1 MIGLSGGCARVPPG
15 PANLERRQEPGPL
28 ASGGARWTSDS
39 CSTSPRFARERHF
52 TRAAAACNVT
62 QPTLSGRIRQLE
74 LELEV
79 PIVERGQRYRGLTP
93 EGERV
98 LKWAHVIL
106 KSWQSMQEELGHL
119 KDHESG
125 LQGRV
130 VDRRHPLLAADDP
143 AAHQEDPRPFTPA
156 STSRC
161 CRTAP
166 RRSLRGLA
174 DFSIDVGI
182 TYLDN
187 EPIDGMLASPLYV
200 ERYCLFVP
208 ETHPL
213 ASRASVTWQEASE
226 EPLCLLTPNM
236 QNRRIIDRAFETAK
250 CHPMPRLET
259 NSVINLCSNVRL
271 MGLASI
277 MPQYVLEV
285 LGNVSGIKAIPLDHP
300 KVEHSV
306 GLVVADRDPTVAA
319 DRGPAR
325 GHDQARAGDVR
336 RPRLRSA
343 A

>member
-1 MIGLSGGCARVPPG
+1 MDI
-15 PANLERRQEPGPL
+15 RQLQYL
-28 ASGGARWTSDS
+28 AAL
-39 CSTSPRFARERHF
+39 AREKHF

-98 LKWAHVIL
+98 LKWAQVIL
-106 KSWQSMQEELGHL
+106 KNWQAMQEELRHL
-119 KDHESG
+119 KDHETG
-125 LQGRV
+125 LKGRV
-130 VDRRHPLLAADDP
+130 VLGGIPSALPMIPLLTKKIRTIHPGID
-143 AAHQEDPRPFTPA
+143 FTVL
-156 STSRC
+156 SHS
-161 CRTAP
+161 
-166 RRSLRGLA
+166 SEEIIRGLA

-187 EPIDGMLASPLYV
+187 EPIEGLLASPLYV

-213 ASRASVTWQEASE
+213 ANRETVTWREAAR

-236 QNRRIIDRAFETAK
+236 QNRRIIDRAFETAH
-250 CHPMPRLET
+250 CHPTPRLET

-277 MPQYVLEV
+277 MPQYILEV
-285 LGNVSGIKAIPLDHP
+285 LGNVSGIRAIPLSEP

-306 GLVVADRDPTVAA
+306 GLVVADRDPLSPLIEALREAA
-319 DRGPAR
+319 KLLAPVTFGQPVVEAE
-325 GHDQARAGDVR
+325 GSWA
-336 RPRLRSA
+336 P
-343 A
+343 

>member
-1 MIGLSGGCARVPPG
+1 MDI
-15 PANLERRQEPGPL
+15 RQLQYL
-28 ASGGARWTSDS
+28 AAL
-39 CSTSPRFARERHF
+39 AREKHF

-119 KDHESG
+119 KDHDSG
-125 LQGRV
+125 LMGRV
-130 VDRRHPLLAADDP
+130 VGGGIPSSLPMIPLLTKKIRGIHPGID
-143 AAHQEDPRPFTPA
+143 FTVL
-156 STSRC
+156 SQS
-161 CRTAP
+161 
-166 RRSLRGLA
+166 SEEILRGLV

-187 EPIDGMLASPLYV
+187 EPIAGMLATPLYV

-208 ETHPL
+208 ETHAL
-213 ASRASVTWQEASE
+213 AKRESVTWQEASK
-226 EPLCLLTPNM
+226 EPLCLLTSNM
-236 QNRRIIDRAFETAK
+236 QNRRIIDRAFETAN
-250 CHPMPRLET
+250 CNPTPRLET

-271 MGLASI
+271 MGLSSI

-285 LGNVSGIKAIPLDHP
+285 LGNVSGIRAIPLDQP

-306 GLVVADRDPTVAA
+306 GLVVADRDPLSPLIEALREAA
-319 DRGPAR
+319 ALLTP
-325 GHDQARAGDVR
+325 VNFT
-336 RPRLRSA
+336 
-343 A
+343 